1 MKDFVSQGWRS
12 ILAHNGLESFEAL
25 WQLEADWFEAP
36 NQRRGGWSGVCRC
49 EFERPEGGKAAVF
62 LKRQENH
69 GALSLRHPLSG
80 EPTFLREFKRIMS
93 YRDCGVPSLEPVFFG
108 MRGGGKDQRAILV
121 TEELSGFVSL
131 DDCVQ
136 GWIKN
141 GLPSRSRRLRV
152 LDAVA
157 ALARKM
163 HASRIRHGCF
173 YPKHVFVRC
182 NADESVEARV
192 IDLEKSRRHPLRV
205 MCSLRDLHS
214 LNYYSQSVWS
224 RTDRLR
230 FLEQYL
236 GITRLNG
243 YAKWLWRRIEKRS
256 AEKSRARSR

>member
-1 MKDFVSQGWRS
+1 MKDFINPRWRS
-12 ILAHNGLESFEAL
+12 ILAHNQLDSFDAL
-25 WQLEADWFEAP
+25 WRLEADWFEVP

-49 EFERPEGGKAAVF
+49 EFELPEGGKVAVF

-69 GALSLRHPLSG
+69 GARSLRHPLSG

-93 YRDCGVPSLEPVFFG
+93 YRECDVPSLEPVFFG
-108 MRGGGKDQRAILV
+108 MRGRDKNQRAILV
-121 TEELSGFVSL
+121 TEELAGFVSL
-131 DDCVQ
+131 DECVRRWAER
-136 GWIKN
+136 GM
-141 GLPSRSRRLRV
+141 PSRAERFRV

-157 ALARKM
+157 CLTRKM
-163 HASRIRHGCF
+163 HASRIRHGCY
-173 YPKHVFVRC
+173 YPKHVFVRI

-205 MCSLRDLHS
+205 MCALRDLHS

-230 FLEQYL
+230 FLEKYL
-236 GITRLNG
+236 GVANLST
-243 YAKWLWRRIEKRS
+243 YAKWLWRRVSARS